1 MKSRIE
7 HTIHVISAVLMTF
20 CVVSPA
26 AVYYVSPEGDNST
39 GQSWATA
46 FSRIQTAIDTAGAT
60 SLDVIRIKQGTYA
73 IGAPILV
80 TKPVILYGGYSG
92 EGDTRNPAVFVTV
105 VQGNDGV
112 IHCFHVTANATFD
125 GLWITKGYA
134 FGSAPNDQGG
144 GMYIDGCDPVIHDCT
159 FRDNYAE
166 HIGGAIY
173 TRSCGASISDCS
185 FVQNVAGDYGGAI
198 YAFQSDLS
206 ITDCSFTGNKGQ
218 RTITTRGGAIYNDDS
233 SPTITKCIF
242 SGNTASEGA
251 GIYNAASDAIVQDCT
266 FGGCDPTSGRGGGI
280 YNYYAAPQ
288 ITDCLFKS
296 NQVAISGA
304 AIFEGQS
311 SASSIVNCVIRNNS
325 ATVQGGGLY
334 TDDSASPSVTNCTI
348 YANSAGS
355 RGGAVFNYYGRP
367 AFTNCILWANTAAM
381 GGAGICNEDDSTGSA
396 AIVRYSD
403 VQGSSVYSGTGNIL
417 ADPAFVYPA
426 GDDLHLTDNSPC
438 IDAGYNDVSN
448 MTLEDMED
456 HPRIVDGDL
465 NGTATVDMGAYE
477 LQMGLRISDHLAWV
491 HLYQGQVYDSPF
503 AMSPDYLFLLEVRTD
518 DTVDHIEFLTPMGYV
533 YQITNAPYASAGNIQ
548 TRHTAAGHTQSW
560 QYWGQFTDAVSLGRY
575 GDGNYLIILHYNNGS
590 TQQTNVF
597 YTLPGTYDTILF
609 PTQKPSIVAP
619 QDQAGVAS
627 PVTFAWNTCT
637 DTSVNSIFLAIT
649 EADTGSTVVGTSLPP
664 SATGS
669 EPTGLAEGLY
679 KVELAFQRSYR
690 TTTTDGIDFEYGKS
704 LAVRRQFEVL
714 NTTVYR
720 FWSPITSSHFYTAS
734 EDERAAVIANY
745 PYAWTYEGP
754 VFKACAT
761 AYYPGLAPV
770 YRFWSSVSGSHFYT
784 ISEAEKQYVL
794 DNYPTAWTFEN
805 VAFYAYPEGAQPA
818 GARCIYRFWSPVTSS
833 HFYTMSEEEKQYVV
847 DNYPTI
853 WTFEGIAFYAYP

>member
-7 HTIHVISAVLMTF
+7 CTIHVISAVLMTV
-20 CVVSPA
+20 CAASPA
-26 AVYYVSPEGDNST
+26 AVYYVSPEGDNT
-39 GQSWATA
+39 AGQSWATG
-46 FSRIQTAIDTAGAT
+46 FTHIQTAIDAAGT
-60 SLDVIRIKQGTYA
+60 TGLDVIRIKKGTYA
-73 IGAPILV
+73 ITAPILV
-80 TKPVILYGGYSG
+80 TKPVTLSGGYSG
-92 EGDTRNPAVFVTV
+92 EAEERNPAVFVTL
-105 VQGNDGV
+105 VQGNDSV

-134 FGSAPNDQGG
+134 FGSPPNNQGG
-144 GMYIDGCDPVIHDCT
+144 GMYIDGCDPVIYGCT
-159 FRDNYAE
+159 FQDNYAD

-173 TRSCGASISDCS
+173 ARFSGASISDCS
-185 FVQNVAGDYGGAI
+185 FVQNVAGDHGGAI
-198 YAFQSDLS
+198 YAFQSGLT
-206 ITDCSFTGNKGQ
+206 ITDCTFTGNKGQ
-218 RTITTRGGAIYNDDS
+218 RRITTRGGAICNEDS
-233 SPTITKCIF
+233 SPTITECIF

-251 GIYNAASDAIVQDCT
+251 GIYNDASDAVIEDCT

-288 ITDCLFKS
+288 IADCLFYS

-381 GGAGICNEDDSTGSA
+381 GGAGICNEDDFTGSA
-396 AIVRYSD
+396 AVVRYSD
-403 VQGSSVYSGTGNIL
+403 VQGSSVYPGTGNIL

-426 GDDLHLTDNSPC
+426 GDDLHLTDDSPC
-438 IDAGYNDVSN
+438 IDAGNNEVSN
-448 MTLEDMED
+448 VAFEDMED

-465 NGTATVDMGAYE
+465 DGTATVDMGAYE
-477 LQMGLRISDHLAWV
+477 VQTGLRISDHLQWV
-491 HLYQGQVYDSPF
+491 HLFQGQVYDSPF
-503 AMSPDYLFLLEVRTD
+503 AMTPDYMFLLELETD

-533 YQITNAPYASAGNIQ
+533 YTISNAPYASSGGIQ
-548 TRHTAAGHTQSW
+548 TRHTAAGDTQGW
-560 QYWGQFTDAVSLGRY
+560 LYWGGFTDAVSLGRY
-575 GDGNYLIILHYNNGS
+575 GDGNYLIILYYNNGS

-597 YTLPGTYDTILF
+597 YTLPGTYDTIAF
-609 PTQKPSIVAP
+609 PTQRPSVVAP

-637 DTSVNSIFLAIT
+637 DTSVNSIFLGIMD
-649 EADTGSTVVGTSLPP
+649 ADTGATVTGTSLPP

-669 EPTGLAEGLY
+669 EPISLDEGRY
-679 KVELAFQRSYR
+679 KVELAFQRFYR
-690 TTTTDGIDFEYGKS
+690 TTTGDGIDFEYGKS

-714 NTTVYR
+714 YTTVYR
-720 FWSPITSSHFYTAS
+720 FWSPITGSHFYTAS
-734 EDERAAVIANY
+734 EDERAALIADY

-754 VFKACAT
+754 VFKACVT
-761 AYYPGLAPV
+761 ACHPGLAPV

-784 ISEAEKQYVL
+784 ISEAEKDYVIN
-794 DNYPTAWTFEN
+794 NYPTVWTFEDA
-805 VAFYAYPEGAQPA
+805 VFYAYPEGTQPA
-818 GARCIYRFWSPVTSS
+818 GSQPVYRFWSAATSS
-833 HFYTMSEEEKQYVV
+833 HFYTMSEEEKNYVV
-847 DNYPTI
+847 DNYPSI